1 MNGTEKQVKWAE
13 QIKTEYSNL
22 KPSHEIDAEASAILD
37 KVFNCKESSFWIF
50 CKTQR
55 KQGLRAIALTYHD
68 RVAKLA
74 KTGIDVQ
81 EILLANKIR

>member
-1 MNGTEKQVKWAE
+1 MNGTEKQIKWAE
-13 QIKTEYSNL
+13 QIKAEYSSL
-22 KPSHEIDAEASAILD
+22 KPSHEIDTEASAILD
-37 KVFNCKESSFWIF
+37 KVFACEESSFWIF

-55 KQGLRAIALTYHD
+55 KQGLRAVALAYHD

-81 EILLANKIR
+81 EILQANEIR